1 MTLKVYNSLTQ
12 KKEAFLPIKKGKV
25 GLYACGITAYDACH
39 LGHARAA
46 VAFDIVYRY
55 LKAKGLK
62 VTYVRNFTD
71 IDDKIIKRAG
81 ETKTPWKELTERYI
95 REYGEDMDLL
105 HCEKPTKE
113 PKATE
118 HISEM
123 IEAIQ
128 VLIRNGRA
136 YESQR
141 NVYYAVRE
149 FKEYGKLSH
158 KNIEELESGAR
169 IEIDETKKD
178 PLDFALWK
186 RAKPGEPKWKSPWGE
201 GRPGWHIECS
211 VMSTQYLGQPFDIH
225 GGGRDLIF
233 PHHENEIAQAEGA
246 SDKKFCHYFLHNGFI
261 NINAE
266 KMSKSLGNFRT
277 IKEVCAKHDAEVVR
291 FFLISAHY
299 GSPLDYTERNM
310 ADAKVALDRYYLL
323 ASRLAKIPFKKGAKC
338 PSKLTELEKELSVSL
353 EDLPPKF
360 EAAMDDD
367 FNTPKALGVI
377 FETVRLWNKYLD
389 QIDGSTPLA
398 IWARNVWEK
407 SQKEIQAALGVFY
420 SDPKV
425 YFERLNATKAGSAE
439 IDVRWV
445 ERMIE
450 ERRQARA
457 KKDYKKGDDIREELL
472 QKGIEIK
479 DRPDGTTEWHFQ

>member
-1 MTLKVYNSLTQ
+1 MSLKVYNSLIQ
-12 KKEAFLPIKKGKV
+12 KKEEFLPIKKGKV

-71 IDDKIIKRAG
+71 IDDKIIKRAN
-81 ETKTPWKELTERYI
+81 ETKSPWKELTERYI
-95 REYGEDMDLL
+95 KEYGEDMKLL

-123 IEAIQ
+123 IEAIST
-128 VLIRNGRA
+128 LIKNGKA
-136 YESQR
+136 YESQG

-186 RAKPGEPKWKSPWGE
+186 MAKPGEPKWKSPWGE

-233 PHHENEIAQAEGA
+233 PHHENEIAQAEGV

-266 KMSKSLGNFRT
+266 KMSKSLGNFMT

-310 ADAKVALDRYYLL
+310 ADAKMALDRYYLL
-323 ASRLAKIPFKKGAKC
+323 SSRLDPLPLQGKTKR
-338 PSKLTELEKELSVSL
+338 PSKMSELEKELAESL
-353 EDLPPKF
+353 EELPQKF

-367 FNTPKALGVI
+367 FNTPKALGII

-389 QIDGSTPLA
+389 QQKTPTPFT
-398 IWARNVWEK
+398 IWAKGGWEK
-407 SQKEIQAALGVFY
+407 SQKLIREILGVFD
-420 SDPKV
+420 SEPSQ
-425 YFERLNATKAGSAE
+425 YFNRLNVSKAGAAAV
-439 IDVRWV
+439 DVTWV
-445 ERMIE
+445 ERKIE
-450 ERRQARA
+450 ERRQARI
-457 KKDYKKGDDIREELL
+457 KKDYKRGDEIRGELL

-479 DRPDGTTEWHFQ
+479 DRPDGTTEWHFH